1 MKKSPEVGDVFSL
14 IKSHSVKWNEIAIA
28 LKVDDNARTSVRQDI
43 QLGND
48 GKLDQILQTWNEAQ
62 SSDVTWEKII
72 EVLES
77 MKLKKTASEVKQFLK
92 EPNIIKKYNKAPDFK
107 P

>member
-1 MKKSPEVGDVFSL
+1 MRKSPEVGDVFSL
-14 IKSHSVKWNEIAIA
+14 IKSQSAKWNDIATE
-28 LKVDDNARTSVRQDI
+28 LKVDDNTRTSVRQDT
-43 QLGND
+43 QLGKD

-62 SSDVTWEKII
+62 TSDVTWEKII
-72 EVLES
+72 EVLKS
-77 MKLKKTASEVKQFLK
+77 MKLNKTAGEVKQFLK

>member
-1 MKKSPEVGDVFSL
+1 MRKSPEVGDVFSL
-14 IKSHSVKWNEIAIA
+14 IKSQSVKWNEIAIA
-28 LKVDDNARTSVRQDI
+28 LNVDGNTRTSVRQDT

-62 SSDVTWEKII
+62 TSDVTWEKII
-72 EVLES
+72 QVLES
-77 MKLKKTASEVKQFLK
+77 KKLNKTAGEVKQFLK
-92 EPNIIKKYNKAPDFK
+92 EPSTIKKYNKALDFK